1 MDCPLNKAANP
12 RFSVANSS
20 VSSLIVYVDV
30 DDTFVR
36 SAGTKR
42 IPVKNTLD
50 HVRALKMSGATLYCW
65 SSGGADYARES
76 AQEFGVADC
85 FEAYLPKPNVMIDDQ
100 VVSAWRLCLE
110 IHPAELAN
118 DDLDY
123 WEKIRAG

>member
-1 MDCPLNKAANP
+1 MDCTLDKTENP
-12 RFSVANSS
+12 CFSVANNA
-20 VSSLIVYVDV
+20 VSTLIVYVDV

-42 IPVKNTLD
+42 IPIKNTLD
-50 HVRALKMSGATLYCW
+50 HVRALKESGATLYCW

-85 FEAYLPKPNVMIDDQ
+85 FDAYLPKPNVMIDDQ
-100 VVSAWRLCLE
+100 TVASWRLCLE

-123 WEKIRAG
+123 WQKIKTR